1 MANDARSEKPVHHEP
16 KFVITKGWDRK
27 VPGPFYG
34 LMELMTV
41 NCEILERRI
50 VMVGNRG
57 F

>member
-50 VMVGNRG
+50 VTVGNRG